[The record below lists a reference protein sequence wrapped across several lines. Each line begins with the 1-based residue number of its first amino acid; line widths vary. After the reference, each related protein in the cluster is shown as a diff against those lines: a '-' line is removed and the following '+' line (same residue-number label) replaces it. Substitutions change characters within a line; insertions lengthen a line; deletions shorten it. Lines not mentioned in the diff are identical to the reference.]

1 MNEMYNTMKKDK
13 EIVCK
18 LCGTGVFSPEVA
30 IGSVETT
37 ESNKTKN
44 QVCIVNTAYLKT
56 KFIF

>member
-1 MNEMYNTMKKDK
+1 MYNTMKKDK

-18 LCGTGVFSPEVA
+18 LCGTGVFSPEVV

-44 QVCIVNTAYLKT
+44 QVCIVNTAYLKS

>member
-18 LCGTGVFSPEVA
+18 LCGTGVFVVA

-44 QVCIVNTAYLKT
+44 QVCLVNTAYLKT